1 MATFKLTAQ
10 VVNEE
15 TGDHVFTL
23 TLPRLEESQV
33 IKPGFATPGLD
44 DVAELIEAARGEL
57 ATESARG

>member
-44 DVAELIEAARGEL
+44 DVAEFIDG
-57 ATESARG
+57 